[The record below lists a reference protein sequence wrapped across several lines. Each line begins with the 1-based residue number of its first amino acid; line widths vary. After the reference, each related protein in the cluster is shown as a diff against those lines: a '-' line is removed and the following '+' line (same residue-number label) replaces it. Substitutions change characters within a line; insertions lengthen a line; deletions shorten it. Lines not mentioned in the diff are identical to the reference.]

1 VAEGMVFTIE
11 PGIYLREENLGIRLE
26 NDVLIGRDRN
36 IDLMETIPIEAEE
49 IEELM
54 NAKR

>member
-1 VAEGMVFTIE
+1 MVFTIE
-11 PGIYLREENLGIRLE
+11 PGIYLREENMGIRLE

-36 IDLMETIPIEAEE
+36 IDLMENIPIEEEE

-54 NAKR
+54 NQK